1 LSSVG
6 ALGDLTALGQRFR
19 EWRVHSEVGN
29 QYLSIAD
36 VGEKLSILQNP
47 VEKAN
52 LHSISSQCKRS
63 LSQPVYRAEDELVA
77 VALNRPWSESG
88 YRSAPANLTITH
100 QAIEKIVRPTGVH
113 VLAIDRPQRLQSRTA
128 LTPTWSVEQ
137 RRHCTIIVYYNT
149 DNPHLAIIFIIII
162 FCICIFSYQNINFG
176 GEFIVKKFEFVVDF
190 KVKAQNN
197 NEQYIQKKQSKKDKQ
212 NRTAT
217 GKGDSN
223 RITKSSKLD
232 NVDQNSEQQ
241 HVMQAE
247 QYAYNTIDVEA
258 ICEFWKTF
266 DLPALQGRGLIDRLD
281 LNERFVRPMSTNN
294 DFSIIASHL
303 CKTINCIA
311 ISVVQLMIKS
321 LFVHNRIIQITL
333 TVSLAYTLKEL
344 DETAAELANRQD
356 ESECSRQKLI
366 ENSREYKKNTPED
379 IRKRATHLLKSFQAE
394 VDWLSKRSKAA
405 EAAFLKLYK
414 QVIEWPNP
422 APALKMASISKKLAK
437 RMQDLESENRYLRS
451 ELEALRSQMYHL
463 AEKDAIILHLRE
475 MLKNLECKLTA
486 EFEAKLSHQ
495 EEAGRIMYENRERQL
510 QKFNLFLCQ
519 SLKDARERAEAM
531 RLTLSEL
538 SKAKPIAA
546 NHSSAYVDSDTIMTS
561 PSQLNNGGNAVADFG
576 SVVENCTSPM
586 NNIKTDNEENCAE
599 SEHGTKMFHFS
610 DDSDEHVSQVQQ
622 YVDMMASVVGSEL
635 VNSYREWSCTVG
647 LELELDAA
655 QKAMTTSDQV
665 SSPVISVPSLPA
677 VPTACPAPESSTLSA
692 SSLNAEPVIDLGVE
706 AVDESKKRS
715 APGVQLN
722 NGSEAGLSGAGV
734 ELEAVGMSSADWANV
749 RYLQSVLAWHVDQQS
764 KVSGDEPLDTAEIAR
779 QCRRV
784 LTEHNIGQR
793 LIAKYVLNQ
802 SQGAVSELLSKPK
815 KWSSLTERSKNSFR
829 RLKAWLSD
837 QQAVLAL
844 RNISPKR
851 TSCSA
856 RDRYANRSQ
865 MDSAT
870 EARIVHILQKA
881 KQAREEVQL
890 PLMVSDRG
898 AASSTV
904 RPMSASPVSSSNGEG
919 SSVNRDRRCQSASTV
934 QSVSGASF
942 RCRPGRYRHDDIP
955 KSKIHEIYERELA
968 KLRNHDGGILIT
980 SDQQT
985 PTVPALQPSDL
996 SVVVSNSTLVPAFTG
1011 LSSSTSSAG
1020 SNRCASAS
1028 PPTRTFKAVLPPIT
1042 QEQFERFGRI
1052 NTEKLVQRVKEHLL
1066 QYSIS
1071 QRVFGEQVL
1080 GLSQG
1085 SVSDLLARPKA
1096 WHMLT
1101 QKGREPFIRMHAFL
1115 EDNELL
1121 KKLITSRKASQ
1132 NSSNGGGGGGG
1143 SRSSSSGSQ
1152 IEIQAPGFEGS
1163 AVFTERSLNNV
1174 GQPTSKVVLVNETP
1188 TSPLSTTAICDSY
1201 AVPLDTV
1208 AIVEETRAV
1217 LAAHSIGQKLFGEAV
1232 LHLSQGFVSDLLSKP
1247 KPWEALSAKRK
1258 EALLRMQAWLK
1269 DADRIKKINE
1279 YQARK
1284 NFKRLANCDPIQRDS
1299 AISGQ
1304 YVAYSQLD
1312 VKRPRVTL
1320 TKAQKEQLIEAFNRE
1335 PYPSVQMTSHLSVRL
1350 GLHVSTVANW
1360 FQNRRMRQKAALQQN
1375 TAMADNG
1382 HQVDRLCNGITV
1394 CNVAGR
1400 EEPVAPTVPPLFS
1413 AVFNSADL
1421 LNQISLTNGLD
1432 LAANSLRSAGLET
1445 SNNHTSSRTSSTSTT
1460 GSSSYGEPVTSAS
1473 GAEQPTSNYLRR
1485 TILHRMETNLVKPDV
1500 SWVTEED
1507 RSEAINRIENRI
1519 KEKDQIEWEF

>member
-1 LSSVG
+1 MSKNCTKNG
-6 ALGDLTALGQRFR
+6 RTTLGQRFR

-77 VALNRPWSESG
+77 VALNWPWSESG

-223 RITKSSKLD
+223 RITNKLD

-266 DLPALQGRGLIDRLD
+266 DLPALQ
-281 LNERFVRPMSTNN
+281 
-294 DFSIIASHL
+294 
-303 CKTINCIA
+303 
-311 ISVVQLMIKS
+311 
-321 LFVHNRIIQITL
+321 
-333 TVSLAYTLKEL
+333 KEL

-486 EFEAKLSHQ
+486 EFEAKLSYQ

-561 PSQLNNGGNAVADFG
+561 PSQLNNGGNAAADFG

-610 DDSDEHVSQVQQ
+610 ESCENEGKNNSLQLNAESSDSDEHVSQVQQ

-890 PLMVSDRG
+890 PLVVSDRG

>member
-1 LSSVG
+1 MNTMAFTSRFSGFIFSYAL
-6 ALGDLTALGQRFR
+6 ALGRLLASVFENGVCIL
-19 EWRVHSEVGN
+19 
-29 QYLSIAD
+29 
-36 VGEKLSILQNP
+36 KLEINIYRLPIWP
-47 VEKAN
+47 VSRGAC
-52 LHSISSQCKRS
+52 Q
-63 LSQPVYRAEDELVA
+63 QPVYRAEDELVA
-77 VALNRPWSESG
+77 VALNWPWSESG

-137 RRHCTIIVYYNT
+137 RRHCTIINS
-149 DNPHLAIIFIIII
+149 DRQRRQQ
-162 FCICIFSYQNINFG
+162 QNH
-176 GEFIVKKFEFVVDF
+176 
-190 KVKAQNN
+190 
-197 NEQYIQKKQSKKDKQ
+197 
-212 NRTAT
+212 
-217 GKGDSN
+217 
-223 RITKSSKLD
+223 
-232 NVDQNSEQQ
+232 QNSEQQ

-266 DLPALQGRGLIDRLD
+266 DLPALQ
-281 LNERFVRPMSTNN
+281 
-294 DFSIIASHL
+294 
-303 CKTINCIA
+303 
-311 ISVVQLMIKS
+311 
-321 LFVHNRIIQITL
+321 
-333 TVSLAYTLKEL
+333 KEL

-486 EFEAKLSHQ
+486 EFEAKLSIKKKLG
-495 EEAGRIMYENRERQL
+495 ELY
-510 QKFNLFLCQ
+510 
-519 SLKDARERAEAM
+519 ARERAEAM

-561 PSQLNNGGNAVADFG
+561 PSQLNNGGNAAADFG

-610 DDSDEHVSQVQQ
+610 ESCENEGKNNSLQLNAESSDSDEHVSQVQQ

-890 PLMVSDRG
+890 PLVVSDRG